1 MGGFM
6 GRRKV
11 PLYMR
16 PPDAEKKGFWLGCDA
31 AKRGKEKKTA
41 LKRQKCHQLKAV
53 GKKGEKTMAPLLSP
67 SFRQRQRL

>member
-16 PPDAEKKGFWLGCDA
+16 PPDGEE
-31 AKRGKEKKTA
+31 KRGFGLAATPPKEGRRR
-41 LKRQKCHQLKAV
+41 RQH
-53 GKKGEKTMAPLLSP
+53 
-67 SFRQRQRL
+67 